1 MNDTCLGSGCTLE
14 AADLREAALNW
25 LANTNAMQKVSG
37 VRHLNDAWLAGQL
50 SLDPAVVLPEPAS
63 IPGRPGTPLL
73 VSPLEVGKRSMRTPE
88 GRAALIHALAH
99 IEFNAINLALDAVWR
114 FADMPQQYY
123 ADWLKVAAEEA
134 YHFGLLNNYLLNM
147 GYQYGDFNA
156 HNSLWEMAERTK
168 ADVLARMAL
177 VPRTMEARGLDA
189 SPPLRNKFAQVDD
202 ADATGILDIILRDE
216 IGHVA
221 IGNHWFNWLCAARQL
236 SAIATF
242 EQLCQQYKAP
252 KLRGPFNLEA
262 RRLAGFSE
270 AELALLG

>member
-1 MNDTCLGSGCTLE
+1 MNE
-14 AADLREAALNW
+14 LRQNALHWLACSQVVDKVAGVTALNF
-25 LANTNAMQKVSG
+25 
-37 VRHLNDAWLAGQL
+37 AWQAGDVC
-50 SLDPAVVLPEPAS
+50 LDAS
-63 IPGRPGTPLL
+63 IQLTANQAIPGHPSKPVL
-73 VSPLEVGKRSMRTPE
+73 VSPLAVEKRSMRTLE
-88 GRAALIHALAH
+88 GRAALIHAIAH

-114 FADMPQQYY
+114 FADMPKTYY

-134 YHFGLLNNYLLNM
+134 YHFNLLHAHLQQM
-147 GYQYGDFNA
+147 GYGYGDFSG
-156 HNSLWEMAERTK
+156 HNSLWEMAERTNE
-168 ADVLARMAL
+168 DVLARMAL
-177 VPRTMEARGLDA
+177 VPHTMEARGLDA
-189 SPPLRNKFAQVDD
+189 SVPLRNKFAQIGDTAV
-202 ADATGILDIILRDE
+202 ADILDIILRDE

-236 SAIATF
+236 SPIATF

>member
-1 MNDTCLGSGCTLE
+1 MTKTCQTGCTLE
-14 AADLREAALNW
+14 AADLREAAINW
-25 LANTNAMQKVSG
+25 LVNTSPARKAEG
-37 VRHLNDAWLAGQL
+37 VKSLNSAWLAGQVV
-50 SLDPAVVLPEPAS
+50 LDSAAVLPEPLD
-63 IPGRPGTPLL
+63 IPGRPEKSIL

-114 FADMPQQYY
+114 FADMPGQYY

-134 YHFGLLNNYLLNM
+134 YHFDLLNGYLRNM

-168 ADVLARMAL
+168 TDVLARMAL

-189 SPPLRNKFAQVDD
+189 SPPLRNKFVQIGD
-202 ADATGILDIILRDE
+202 ADAAGILDIILRDE

-221 IGNHWFNWLCAARQL
+221 IGNHWFNWLCEQRGLEPIACYETLAKQY
-236 SAIATF
+236 SAPAMRKP
-242 EQLCQQYKAP
+242 L
-252 KLRGPFNLEA
+252 NMEA
-262 RRLAGFSE
+262 RRKAGFTE
-270 AELALLG
+270 EELARL